1 MIKRVL
7 ICGAVA
13 AMLAPETGRA
23 FAPSYQCVFKTSCS
37 ADAGGCE
44 ATKVSYGL
52 ARADETWTVFDAY
65 NQSEIDEV
73 RVETMEDAVSLRWRE
88 GGVTADQLPPQSQK
102 PRSGAGN
109 RLMLMAELVEQLAGD
124 ILGARGD
131 DHRIAARPKHLDRP
145 VKEQRVRRVDDVD
158 QHAHRRLSP

>member
-73 RVETMEDAVSLRWRE
+73 RVETMEDAVSLRWRA
-88 GGVTADQLPPQSQK
+88 GGVWRNELALTEIV
-102 PRSGAGN
+102 
-109 RLMLMAELVEQLAGD
+109 LMANGQAAMSSIGAND
-124 ILGARGD
+124 GALGASVLTGRCEEASGGS
-131 DHRIAARPKHLDRP
+131 DR
-145 VKEQRVRRVDDVD
+145 
-158 QHAHRRLSP
+158 